1 MVATSTLNLSAAAVR
16 RWDAIVIGA
25 GPAGALAARQLAQR
39 GLAVLLVDRDAFPRW
54 KVCGACL
61 GGAALD
67 TLAAVGLDEL
77 VDEHGGVPLT
87 TMQLVAGGRRACMP
101 LADRVALSR
110 TAFDAALID
119 AAVRAG
125 AALLLRTWARL
136 ADVTA
141 SERRVVL
148 RQTDA
153 EVLVAGSIVISATGL
168 GGSDAVQQVV
178 QPKSRIGVGTVAGEA
193 PIHYAPGTIYMA
205 CGTGGYVGL
214 VRVEDGRL
222 NIAAA
227 VDADAVRQRG
237 GVGPLGAEILAQAG
251 LPAVPA
257 MTQLPWRGTPALTR
271 QPVRPAATRL
281 FLIGDAAGY
290 VEPFTGEGIA
300 WALAGA
306 VSVAPIAAEACRRW
320 DPALAATWSVCHR
333 RIITRRQWPCRW
345 LAALLRRP
353 PLMRT
358 AVAMLERMPLLAAP
372 ITWLQQAS
380 LPRQRRDDVPPP
392 PRCRVRLTYPTEIAP
407 RIYADGRR

>member
-1 MVATSTLNLSAAAVR
+1 MLAAPTLDLATAAVR

-77 VDEHGGVPLT
+77 VDEHGGVPLI
-87 TMQLVAGGRRACMP
+87 TMHLAAGGRRACLS
-101 LADRVALSR
+101 LANRVVLSR
-110 TAFDAALID
+110 TAFDAALVA

-125 AALLLRTWARL
+125 AALLPRTWARL
-136 ADVTA
+136 ADVTTA
-141 SERRVVL
+141 ERRVAL
-148 RQTDA
+148 RQDGN
-153 EVLVAGSIVISATGL
+153 EVVVAGSIVVAAAGL

-178 QPKSRIGVGTVAGEA
+178 QPNSRIGAGTVANDA
-193 PIHYAPGTIYMA
+193 PVHYAPGTIYMG
-205 CGTGGYVGL
+205 CGTGGYLGL

-227 VDADAVRQRG
+227 VDAEAVRQRG
-237 GVGPLGAEILAQAG
+237 GIGPLGAAILAEAG
-251 LPAVPA
+251 LPAVPDL
-257 MTQLPWRGTPALTR
+257 TQLPWRGTPALTR
-271 QPVRPAATRL
+271 QPIRPAATRL

-306 VSVAPIAAEACRRW
+306 VAVAPIATAACRRW
-320 DPALAATWSVCHR
+320 DPALAATWSKCHR
-333 RIITRRQWPCRW
+333 RIVARRQWPCRL

-353 PLMRT
+353 RLMR
-358 AVAMLERMPLLAAP
+358 AGVVVLRHMPLLADP
-372 ITWLQQAS
+372 VLRM
-380 LPRQRRDDVPPP
+380 LERP
-392 PRCRVRLTYPTEIAP
+392 AP
-407 RIYADGRR
+407 RVAS